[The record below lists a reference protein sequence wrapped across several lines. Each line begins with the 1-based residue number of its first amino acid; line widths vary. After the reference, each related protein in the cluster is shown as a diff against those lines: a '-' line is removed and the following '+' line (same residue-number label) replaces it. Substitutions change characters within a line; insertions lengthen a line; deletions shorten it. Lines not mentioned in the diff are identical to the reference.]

1 MTSLYN
7 VLSLT
12 TPAVLRVF
20 HAGTAV
26 PFVIVRIHDNTVVGS
41 TRYWNLEPGTM
52 VMAAGLCFTRPQ
64 RAGRLWDWL
73 HVVDALGSPDCDEY
87 RSQDAHA
94 DTRLRSVAGTPCLLP
109 HGFRERAVTRCPR
122 THRWTIRRD
131 SPSLSYGRWLHRS
144 WLGAIFDLSGGV
156 AGSEAT
162 VSWPHGSRI

>member
-52 VMAAGLCFTRPQ
+52 VMTAGLCFTRPQ
-64 RAGRLWDWL
+64 RAGRL
-73 HVVDALGSPDCDEY
+73 
-87 RSQDAHA
+87 
-94 DTRLRSVAGTPCLLP
+94 
-109 HGFRERAVTRCPR
+109 
-122 THRWTIRRD
+122 
-131 SPSLSYGRWLHRS
+131 
-144 WLGAIFDLSGGV
+144 
-156 AGSEAT
+156 
-162 VSWPHGSRI
+162 